1 VGRFLLAGLLLAAT
15 LPEGLP
21 AQSSLKTRNV
31 VLIVTDGL
39 RWQEVFTGADSAL
52 MDREHGRVDDTT
64 ALRRDF
70 LRDTPEQRR
79 AVLLPFFWSAIAR
92 QGQIYGNPVTG
103 SEARVTNGLKFSYPG
118 YNELFTGAPD
128 PRIDRNDYGPNPN
141 VTVFEWLN
149 GFPESRSLEPVET
162 HARSGG

>member
-1 VGRFLLAGLLLAAT
+1 
-15 LPEGLP
+15 
-21 AQSSLKTRNV
+21 
-31 VLIVTDGL
+31 
-39 RWQEVFTGADSAL
+39 VFTGADSAL
-52 MDREHGRVDDTT
+52 MDRDHGRVDDTT

-118 YNELFTGAPD
+118 YNELFTGAPAYETAEEAALIWQVVRAQTRPISGLDPELTRLIHDLESVD
-128 PRIDRNDYGPNPN
+128 PRRRQ
-141 VTVFEWLN
+141 
-149 GFPESRSLEPVET
+149 S
-162 HARSGG
+162 SGAEGRRPGQPRRPRHRA